1 MRSQIE
7 KGKEILCDEIEKLGN
22 EKMTDAVAAKLNT
35 YHGAYKA
42 LCMLEN
48 GEEYT
53 NNAAAMVQSEEKD
66 EKQEKA
72 PKKSSR
78 TMELDGDTE
87 FEKILMGIP
96 IDAEHV
102 TAVFNVFADHMES
115 LSVMNRRAYENVMM
129 RLREVA
135 RA

>member
-1 MRSQIE
+1 MKSQFE
-7 KGKEILCDEIEKLGN
+7 KNKEILLEDIERYSEQPITNSIADRLSAY
-22 EKMTDAVAAKLNT
+22 M
-35 YHGAYKA
+35 GAYKA

-53 NNAAAMVQSEEKD
+53 HSVVAQHEEKP
-66 EKQEKA
+66 A
-72 PKKSSR
+72 KKTAR
-78 TMELDGDTE
+78 TTELDGDTE
-87 FEKILMGIP
+87 FETILMGIP
-96 IDAEHV
+96 IDADHV

-135 RA
+135 RE